1 MILTDRL
8 LSVLNFAVGDI
19 SYARAAVMAI
29 EDNVSR
35 EDWTLFGKQLLGPL
49 EWLTENHLQQ
59 DVSVI
64 PPVPSY

>member
-19 SYARAAVMAI
+19 SYACTAVMAI

-35 EDWTLFGKQLLGPL
+35 EDWTLFGKQLLRPS
-49 EWLTENHLQQ
+49 EWLTEN
-59 DVSVI
+59 DCSRM
-64 PPVPSY
+64 